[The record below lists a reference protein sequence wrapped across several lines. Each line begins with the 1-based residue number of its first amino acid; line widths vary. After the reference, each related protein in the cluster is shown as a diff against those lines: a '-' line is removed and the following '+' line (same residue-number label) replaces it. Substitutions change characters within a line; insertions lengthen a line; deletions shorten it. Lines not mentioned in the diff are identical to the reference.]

1 MPVADPGRPGDAQQ
15 LLLSFYLPSLHA
27 LVSPAWCPHALM
39 RSDSEAFGHIS
50 ELVLRGLPFS
60 CLYFNSKI

>member
-1 MPVADPGRPGDAQQ
+1 MPVAGPSRLGDAQQ
-15 LLLSFYLPSLHA
+15 LLLSFYLLSSHA
-27 LVSPAWCPHALM
+27 LVVPALCPHVLM

-50 ELVLRGLPFS
+50 ELMLRGLPFS

>member
-1 MPVADPGRPGDAQQ
+1 VPVAGPGRLGDAQQ
-15 LLLSFYLPSLHA
+15 LSLSFYLLSSRA
-27 LVSPAWCPHALM
+27 LVGLAWCQHALM
-39 RSDSEAFGHIS
+39 KSDSEAFGHIS

>member
-1 MPVADPGRPGDAQQ
+1 VPEADLGRPGDAPQ
-15 LLLSFYLPSLHA
+15 LSQSFYLQSLHA
-27 LVSPAWCPHALM
+27 LVGLTWCPHALM